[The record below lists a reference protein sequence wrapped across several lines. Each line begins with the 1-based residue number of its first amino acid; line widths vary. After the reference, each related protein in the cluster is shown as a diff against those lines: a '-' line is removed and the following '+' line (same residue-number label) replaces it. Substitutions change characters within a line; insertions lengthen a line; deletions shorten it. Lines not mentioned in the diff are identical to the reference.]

1 MAYNTN
7 LTTASGLSA
16 EMQTYYDRQLL
27 ESMKPKLVHYEYA
40 QKRPYKRQN
49 GKMVSFRKWT
59 PFPAVTTA
67 LTEGVIPDGQ
77 ALESTEITTTV
88 AGYGG
93 YVAVSDLL
101 DLTAIDPVISD
112 AVDLMADQ
120 GALSVDTLIRDAL
133 HSTGTN
139 VMYANGKAGR
149 SLLLSTDVLSTADIR
164 KAARLLKK
172 NKALPFVRGG
182 KSYYVAIVGPD
193 TTYDLQSD
201 ELWQDVAKYQDA
213 EAIFSGEIGRL
224 FGVIFV
230 ETSEAKVNKPAA
242 LPGNVNGLLH
252 GAASGSYN
260 AGTKTL
266 TLAEPLTSEQAT
278 AFASRKVSIGI
289 TADYTDVVASAVA
302 GVAGQAK
309 LVLTTGYTGEAAE
322 LDGREIRPGEAS
334 TAATLVLG
342 QNAYG
347 VVDIEGSSRPRA
359 VVKTPGDS
367 GTSDPLEQISTVG
380 WKVDAFAVK
389 VLQQGFMV
397 RIEHG
402 ISG

>member
-7 LTTASGLSA
+7 LTTTGGLSA

-27 ESMKPKLVHYEYA
+27 ENMKPKLVHYEYG

-49 GKMVSFRKWT
+49 GKTVQFRKWT
-59 PFPAVTTA
+59 PFEAITSP

-77 ALESTEITTTV
+77 ALASTDVQATV

-93 YVAVSDLL
+93 YVAISDLL
-101 DLTAIDPVISD
+101 DLTAIDPVVSD

-120 GALSVDTLIRDAL
+120 GALSIDTIIRDAL
-133 HSTGTN
+133 HTTGTN
-139 VMYANGKAGR
+139 VIYAGAATSRNTVAQGMK
-149 SLLLSTDVLSTADIR
+149 LTTTEIR

-182 KSYYVAIVGPD
+182 KSYYIAIVGPD

-201 ELWQDVAKYQDA
+201 TLWQDVGKYQDA

-230 ETSEAKVNKPAA
+230 ETSEAKIFA
-242 LPGNVNGLLH
+242 
-252 GAASGSYN
+252 GAGASN
-260 AGTKTL
+260 A
-266 TLAEPLTSEQAT
+266 
-278 AFASRKVSIGI
+278 
-289 TADYTDVVASAVA
+289 DVAS
-302 GVAGQAK
+302 
-309 LVLTTGYTGEAAE
+309 
-322 LDGREIRPGEAS
+322 
-334 TAATLVLG
+334 TLVLG

-347 VVDIEGSSRPRA
+347 VVDIENGSRPRA
-359 VVKTPGDS
+359 VVKTPGES

-380 WKVDAFAVK
+380 WKVDAFAAK

-402 ISG
+402 ISA

>member
-7 LTTASGLSA
+7 TTGVTGLSN

-27 ESMKPKLVHYEYA
+27 ENMKPKLVHYDYG

-49 GKMVSFRKWT
+49 GKTVQFRKWET
-59 PFPAVTTA
+59 FDAITA
-67 LTEGVIPDGQ
+67 PLSEGLVPDGQ
-77 ALESTEITTTV
+77 ALESTEVLATV

-93 YVAVSDLL
+93 YVAISDLL
-101 DLTAIDPVISD
+101 DLTAIDPVVSD

-120 GALSVDTLIRDAL
+120 GALSVDTLIRNEL
-133 HSTGTN
+133 HASGTN
-139 VMYANGKAGR
+139 VLYAGGATSRVTVAQSMK
-149 SLLLSTDVLSTADIR
+149 LTTTEIR

-182 KSYYVAIVGPD
+182 KSYYVAVVGPD

-201 ELWQDVAKYQDA
+201 TLWQDVGKYQDA

-230 ETSEAKVNKPAA
+230 ETSEAKVFE
-242 LPGNVNGLLH
+242 
-252 GAASGSYN
+252 GAGASGAN
-260 AGTKTL
+260 
-266 TLAEPLTSEQAT
+266 
-278 AFASRKVSIGI
+278 
-289 TADYTDVVASAVA
+289 VAS
-302 GVAGQAK
+302 
-309 LVLTTGYTGEAAE
+309 
-322 LDGREIRPGEAS
+322 
-334 TAATLVLG
+334 TLVLG

-347 VVDIEGSSRPRA
+347 VVDIENGSRPRV

-389 VLQQGFMV
+389 ILQQGFMI

-402 ISG
+402 ISA

>member
-1 MAYNTN
+1 MATVNT
-7 LTTASGLSA
+7 TSISP

-49 GKMVSFRKWT
+49 GKTVSFRKWT
-59 PFPAVTTA
+59 PFEPLTSA
-67 LTEGVIPDGQ
+67 LQEGTIPDGQ
-77 ALESTEITTTV
+77 ALSSTEITAVV

-120 GALSVDTLIRDAL
+120 GALSVDTIIRDTL

-139 VMYANGKAGR
+139 VLYAGGATSRATVDATKK
-149 SLLLSTDVLSTADIR
+149 LTTAEIR

-230 ETSEAKVNKPAA
+230 ETS
-242 LPGNVNGLLH
+242 
-252 GAASGSYN
+252 GAMIFEN
-260 AGTKTL
+260 AG
-266 TLAEPLTSEQAT
+266 
-278 AFASRKVSIGI
+278 ASS
-289 TADYTDVVASAVA
+289 AHVAS
-302 GVAGQAK
+302 
-309 LVLTTGYTGEAAE
+309 
-322 LDGREIRPGEAS
+322 
-334 TAATLVLG
+334 TLVLG

-389 VLQQGFMV
+389 VLQQSYMV

-402 ISG
+402 ISE